1 MNGCVVCC
9 CRDTSDGGRHAH
21 TDGKHACTDRPD
33 RLDHPGSLPSS
44 AYNDSE
50 QQPHIPRRKRSKPVE
65 LLRPLQ
71 VLAAAN
77 AAAAARLAHDAHVT
91 QDDYT
96 SDPLSFLAAAAAAES
111 ESEAELA
118 KSPERTKQVRKPLS
132 NCSAML

>member
-1 MNGCVVCC
+1 MLSVGIVRAALYY
-9 CRDTSDGGRHAH
+9 CRDSDNAGRHAR
-21 TDGKHACTDRPD
+21 TDGKRARTDRPE

-44 AYNDSE
+44 AYHDSE
-50 QQPHIPRRKRSKPVE
+50 QPHIPRRKRSKPVE

-71 VLAAAN
+71 ILAAAN
-77 AAAAARLAHDAHVT
+77 AAAAASLAQEAHVT

-118 KSPERTKQVRKPLS
+118 KSPERTKQVRI
-132 NCSAML
+132 